1 MDVSDFDLNLLRVFD
16 AVYRNLNISRA
27 AGELGLSQP
36 ATSQALTRLRLIM
49 KDPLFERCGAGVRP
63 TARADRLSRSV
74 QIGLATLESGLVEE
88 DHFDPRTS
96 SAKLRI
102 HLTDIGEARF
112 LPRFMEALNQQA
124 PNLQVLV
131 TPHPIEQIPAAL
143 HAGEL
148 NFAIGFLP
156 GIEGTAR
163 CELLADR
170 YDLVLRS
177 DHPFVRSSL
186 RRTMTPAHLS
196 ELEFIA
202 VRSHGE
208 TLRMLQTLRLEHRV
222 RLVASSF
229 LALPAV
235 VRTSNLAVLMPRQI
249 ALRFEPSEAFVLIDP
264 GLPQS
269 DFTVSL
275 HWSRRHEHLA
285 LNQWVIRLL
294 RGLFDQPKNKSE
306 SRHRSSAS

>member
-1 MDVSDFDLNLLRVFD
+1 MFDLNLLRVFD
-16 AVYRNLNISRA
+16 AVYRNRNISRA
-27 AGELGLSQP
+27 ASELGLSQP
-36 ATSQALTRLRLIM
+36 ATSQALTRLRLVM

-96 SAKLRI
+96 SARLRI

-112 LPRFMEALNQQA
+112 LPRFMQALNLQA

-131 TPHPIEQIPAAL
+131 TPHAIEQVPAAL

-148 NFAIGFLP
+148 DLAIGFLP

-170 YDLVLRS
+170 YELVLRS
-177 DHPFVRSSL
+177 DHPFLRSDS
-186 RRTMTPAHLS
+186 RRTTIPERLA

-202 VRSHGE
+202 VQSHGE
-208 TLRMLQTLRLEHRV
+208 TLRMLQALRLEHRL

-235 VRTSNLAVLMPRQI
+235 VRASNLAVLMPRQI
-249 ALRFEPSEAFVLIDP
+249 ALQFEPFDAFALIDP

-285 LNQWVIRLL
+285 LNKWVIRLL
-294 RGLFDQPKNKSE
+294 HELFEQPKKPARATRTGSGLAGE
-306 SRHRSSAS
+306 